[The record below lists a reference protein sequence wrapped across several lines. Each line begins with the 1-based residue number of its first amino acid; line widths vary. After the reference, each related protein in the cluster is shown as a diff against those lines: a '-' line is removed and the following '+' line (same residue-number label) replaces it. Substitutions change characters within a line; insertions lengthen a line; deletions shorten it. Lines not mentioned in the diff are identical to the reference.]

1 MASITATA
9 MKPDTAGG
17 GGAVVADAVSLEFQP
32 RRRGEQPVE
41 VLRDCS
47 MTCSPGEFVAL
58 IGPSGCGK
66 SSMLNLVSGLL
77 MPTAGRLT
85 VDGEVVSGIHPKIGY
100 MFQQDT
106 LLPWDTVIENVRL
119 PLDARGEPDIDGRCD
134 ELLEKVHLREF
145 RDRYPAELSG
155 GMRQRVQLAR
165 VLAQDPEILLM
176 DEPFGSLDAQTKLLL
191 QDEFL
196 RLWEQ
201 SQRTVLFVTH
211 DLAEA
216 IRLADRILL
225 FTHRPA
231 AVKAIYDVGLP
242 RPRRLETLVRDDA
255 YNDLFARIWA
265 DLRQEISDDPTL
277 EQTS

>member
-1 MASITATA
+1 
-9 MKPDTAGG
+9 
-17 GGAVVADAVSLEFQP
+17 
-32 RRRGEQPVE
+32 
-41 VLRDCS
+41 
-47 MTCSPGEFVAL
+47 
-58 IGPSGCGK
+58 
-66 SSMLNLVSGLL
+66 MLNLVSGLL